1 MQLLI
6 DAEIGLLA
14 LMTLAALQPVVLPDL
29 AARTVAE
36 GINSGISESRQVTV
50 RTLQEWR
57 TLWSAH
63 SSEPAPQVDFSRSLA
78 VGVFLG
84 SRPTAGFRVEIT
96 RVTIEGD
103 RAVVQFVERRP
114 EPDAILGQVIT
125 APFHV
130 VTLPSVVRT
139 ITFQQLAPRR

>member
-1 MQLLI
+1 MSLVV
-6 DAEIGLLA
+6 
-14 LMTLAALQPVVLPDL
+14 LAAPQPVVLPDL

-36 GINSGISESRQVTV
+36 GTDSGVSEFRQVTV
-50 RTLQEWR
+50 RAVEEWR
-57 TLWSAH
+57 ALWSAH
-63 SSEPAPQVDFSRSLA
+63 SSEPAPQVDFSRSVA

-103 RAVVQFVERRP
+103 RAVVQFVEHRP
-114 EPDAILGQVIT
+114 EADAILAQVIT

-130 VTLPSVVRT
+130 VTLPSVVLT
-139 ITFQQLAPRR
+139 ITFQQLEPRR